1 MVENY
6 IIAKLIGLIILPLF
20 DTLINLN
27 IMKTFSMWLN
37 HMLDDITF
45 IQPNQYAYFLEIIP
59 YKESS
64 VNILGFR
71 KQNSW
76 RISLLFRLMTK
87 SFEACIIFQSN
98 TTILTRYFDVSKHKI
113 KRKPWKDLFWRKK
126 PPVKKTCIHVFFQIS
141 RIFVTQTF
149 LEILFAHEIRN
160 LPQIIVSLLG
170 GDPQGLRSGT
180 F

>member
-1 MVENY
+1 MVKNY

-45 IQPNQYAYFLEIIP
+45 IQPNQYAYCLEIIP

-113 KRKPWKDLFWRKK
+113 KRKPWKDLFWRKNHPYWK
-126 PPVKKTCIHVFFQIS
+126 LVITYSFKFREFLS
-141 RIFVTQTF
+141 RK
-149 LEILFAHEIRN
+149 LFSKFY
-160 LPQIIVSLLG
+160 LPMK
-170 GDPQGLRSGT
+170 
-180 F
+180 